1 MSDTTRHS
9 GTSRSA
15 TPEFTPTFPFSPVS
29 SFSPTRDDARYRHVP
44 DVAICGVGL
53 RLPGGARSGM
63 DLWNIL
69 KNGNDARSPIPESRY
84 NIQGFDDSLGGKDF
98 NKTKHGY
105 FLDDDISKLDTSFF
119 TMSKNELDQTDPQQ
133 RLLLEVAR
141 ECLEDAGEVNYRGQ
155 SIGCY
160 VGTFAEDW
168 IVMSAKD
175 SQNGGGYSV
184 TGHPDLMI
192 ANRVSYEYDLRGPRY
207 LSSLRRS
214 ESLIVII

>member
-1 MSDTTRHS
+1 MNS

-15 TPEFTPTFPFSPVS
+15 TPEFTPTYPISHAS
-29 SFSPTRDDARYRHVP
+29 TTSPTRESIQFQNIP

-53 RLPGGARSGM
+53 RLPGGIRSGT
-63 DLWNIL
+63 DLWNFL

-84 NIQGFDDSLGGKDF
+84 KIQGFDESLGGKDF

-105 FLDDDISKLDTSFF
+105 FIEDDISKLDTSFF

-175 SQNGGGYSV
+175 SHQGGGYSV

-207 LSSLRRS
+207 LHLVRNRVSDHDI
-214 ESLIVII
+214 LI